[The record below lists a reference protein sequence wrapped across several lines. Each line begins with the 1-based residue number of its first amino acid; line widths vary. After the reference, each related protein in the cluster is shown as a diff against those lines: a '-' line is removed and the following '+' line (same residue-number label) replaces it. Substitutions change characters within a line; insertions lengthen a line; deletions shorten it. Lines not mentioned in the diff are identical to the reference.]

1 MCRTDFRLWAFSSRG
16 SNAMK
21 RSVERILTT
30 HAGRLERPEAITQAM
45 EQHPDG
51 RPTDQ
56 AFAGQLKIAVAAI
69 VKEQV
74 QAGLD
79 IVNDG
84 EFGKLSW
91 NTYLNGRLAGHELVS
106 ISQLPP
112 APRFSRDRQDFA
124 EFYRQLESGGAH
136 YYKNPGQAAPAGK
149 RWACTA
155 P

>member
-1 MCRTDFRLWAFSSRG
+1 MGRKDIRLWILSSRG
-16 SNAMK
+16 STAMK

-30 HAGRLERPEAITQAM
+30 HAGRLERPESITQAM

-56 AFAGQLKIAVAAI
+56 AFAGQLNNAVAKI
-69 VKEQV
+69 VKDQV

-91 NTYLNGRLAGHELVS
+91 NTYLNGRLAGH
-106 ISQLPP
+106 
-112 APRFSRDRQDFA
+112 
-124 EFYRQLESGGAH
+124 
-136 YYKNPGQAAPAGK
+136 
-149 RWACTA
+149 
-155 P
+155 